1 MKTIVIIML
10 AVSYVGMVWGQISKS
25 NQYDLIIG
33 TYTNKDKTSGI
44 HVYAFN
50 SKTGEFSFKSKTQ
63 NISNPSYLTVTADR
77 KNLYSVSEAGGGNGS
92 IYAYSFEAPSGKLT
106 FLNSVSSGG
115 DGPCYVSVDDHKK
128 YVFVGNY
135 GGGSLTAVRLNEDG
149 SLSSDS
155 QTIQDEGSSIYKP
168 NQDKPHVH
176 AAVLSPDGHYLLVPD
191 LGTDKINIYNIEEGK
206 PQPLTPAAQP
216 FASVKAGGGPRHLTF
231 HPNGKF
237 AYLVQELDAMV
248 TAFAYSNG
256 KLEAIQSLTMLPDGF
271 VGKVGA
277 ADIHTSPD
285 GKFLYA
291 SNRGDANEIVI
302 YAIDS
307 NGKLSY
313 TGRQLALGKTP
324 RNFAIDPSGNF
335 LLVANQNSDEIVIFK
350 RDQKTGLLSPIGAKI
365 TVSMPVCLKFVALN

>member
-1 MKTIVIIML
+1 MKTIMILTL
-10 AVSYVGMVWGQISKS
+10 AVSYVGLVRAQISKS
-25 NQYDLIIG
+25 DQYDLIIG

-44 HVYAFN
+44 HVYTFS
-50 SKTGEFSFKSKTQ
+50 SKTGDFSFKSKAQ
-63 NISNPSYLTVTADR
+63 NIPNPSFLAVTAYR

-115 DGPCYVSVDDHKK
+115 DGPCYDSVDDHKK

-135 GGGSLTAVRLNEDG
+135 GGGSLTAVRVNEDG

-176 AAVLSPDGHYLLVPD
+176 AAVISPDGHYLLVPD
-191 LGTDKINIYNIEEGK
+191 LGTDKVNIYTIDDGK
-206 PQPLTPAAQP
+206 AKPLTPGPQP
-216 FASVKAGGGPRHLTF
+216 FASIKAGGGPRHLTF
-231 HPNGKF
+231 HPNGKYV
-237 AYLVQELDAMV
+237 YLVQELDAMV
-248 TAFAYSNG
+248 TAFTYGNG
-256 KLEAIQSLTMLPDGF
+256 KLEAIQSLTMLSDGF
-271 VGKVGA
+271 KGKVGA

-291 SNRGDANEIVI
+291 SNRGEANDIAI
-302 YAIDS
+302 YAIDKD
-307 NGKLSY
+307 GKLTY
-313 TGRQLALGKTP
+313 AGRQSSLGSAP

-335 LLVANQNSDEIVIFK
+335 LLAANQNSDDIFLFK
-350 RDQKTGLLSPIGAKI
+350 RDQKTGLLSPTGAKI
-365 TVSMPVCLKFVALN
+365 TVSMPVCLKFVAL

>member
-1 MKTIVIIML
+1 MKTTMILIL
-10 AVSYVGMVWGQISKS
+10 AICYVGMVWGQISKS

-44 HVYAFN
+44 HVYTFN
-50 SKTGEFSFKSKTQ
+50 SKTGEFSFKSKAQ
-63 NISNPSYLTVTADR
+63 DIPNPSFLVVTADK

-92 IYAYSFEAPSGKLT
+92 VYAYSFDAPSGKLT
-106 FLNSVSSGG
+106 LLNSVSSGG
-115 DGPCYVSVDDHKK
+115 DGPCYVSVNENKK

-135 GGGSLTAVRLNEDG
+135 GGGSLTAVRVNDDG

-155 QTIQDEGSSIYKP
+155 QTIQNEGSSVYKP
-168 NQDKPHVH
+168 NQNKPHVH
-176 AAVLSPDGHYLLVPD
+176 AAVISPDGHFLLVPD

-206 PQPLTPAAQP
+206 AQPLTPAAQP

-231 HPNGKF
+231 SPDGKY

-248 TAFAYSNG
+248 TAFTYDNG
-256 KLEAIQSLTMLPDGF
+256 KLEAIQSLTMLSDGF
-271 VGKVGA
+271 KGKVGA

-291 SNRGDANEIVI
+291 SNRGEANEIVI
-302 YAIDS
+302 YAIDKD
-307 NGKLSY
+307 GKLKYS
-313 TGRQLALGKTP
+313 GRQSSLGSAP

-335 LLVANQNSDEIVIFK
+335 LLVANQNSDDIFFFK
-350 RDQKTGLLSPIGAKI
+350 RDQKTGLLSSTGKKI
-365 TVSMPVCLKFVALN
+365 TVSMPVCLKFVSLD

>member
-1 MKTIVIIML
+1 MKTTMILIL
-10 AVSYVGMVWGQISKS
+10 AICYVGMVWGQISKS

-44 HVYAFN
+44 HVYTFN
-50 SKTGEFSFKSKTQ
+50 SKTGEFSFKSKAQ
-63 NISNPSYLTVTADR
+63 DIPNPSFLVVTTDK

-92 IYAYSFEAPSGKLT
+92 VYAYSFDAPSGKLT
-106 FLNSVSSGG
+106 LLNSVSSGG
-115 DGPCYVSVDDHKK
+115 DGPCYVSVNENKK

-135 GGGSLTAVRLNEDG
+135 GGGSLTAVRVNDDG

-155 QTIQDEGSSIYKP
+155 QTIQNEGSSVYKP
-168 NQDKPHVH
+168 NQNKPHVH
-176 AAVLSPDGHYLLVPD
+176 AAVISPDGHFLLVPD

-206 PQPLTPAAQP
+206 AQPLTPAAQP

-231 HPNGKF
+231 SPDGKY

-248 TAFAYSNG
+248 TAFTYDNG
-256 KLEAIQSLTMLPDGF
+256 KLEAIQSLTMLSDGF
-271 VGKVGA
+271 KGKVGA

-291 SNRGDANEIVI
+291 SNRGEANEIVI
-302 YAIDS
+302 YAIDKD
-307 NGKLSY
+307 GKLKYS
-313 TGRQLALGKTP
+313 GRQSSLGSAP

-335 LLVANQNSDEIVIFK
+335 LLVANQNSDDIFFFK
-350 RDQKTGLLSPIGAKI
+350 RDQKTGLLSSTGKKI
-365 TVSMPVCLKFVALN
+365 TVSMPVCLKFVSLD